1 MGAKLRAN
9 QSERNTWSL
18 ETIWADLPGLR
29 NLLLLKDWQ
38 GDMMILPCNLHHF
51 PYGAGVLGPTLRAI
65 MRCERGLW
73 MQPALVGRI
82 GQYMLPVTPR
92 SRLPGFKAENWK
104 VLELLYLYHKT
115 YWNVVQWQA
124 RALFPNFLL
133 TVEGK
138 PRCKLNLLGDQKR
151 FNTFGIK
158 KLHLGILPLVAWPT
172 RE

>member
-9 QSERNTWSL
+9 QSERNTWSS
-18 ETIWADLPGLR
+18 ETFWADLLGFL

-51 PYGAGVLGPTLRAI
+51 PHGAGVLGPTLRAI

-92 SRLPGFKAENWK
+92 SRLPGFKAESWK

-115 YWNVVQWQA
+115 Y
-124 RALFPNFLL
+124 
-133 TVEGK
+133 
-138 PRCKLNLLGDQKR
+138 
-151 FNTFGIK
+151 
-158 KLHLGILPLVAWPT
+158 
-172 RE
+172 